1 MVVLLTL
8 VEAVV
13 VLAKPETLMGLD
25 MVVMVYS
32 QV

>member
-1 MVVLLTL
+1 MVVLLTS
-8 VEAVV
+8 VVAVV
-13 VLAKPETLMGLD
+13 VLAKLETLMGLD